1 MQSHVG
7 KRDRGF
13 SFVSQ
18 SGRGHGAI
26 AARMPGFLSSCARAR
41 PAADSGPRLL
51 SAYQMGRAESGTRL
65 MLLTRFGLEIGEVSL
80 FPPYFPQHTIW

>member
-26 AARMPGFLSSCARAR
+26 AARMPGFLSSCARAMS
-41 PAADSGPRLL
+41 AADSDSRLR
-51 SAYQMGRAESGTRL
+51 STYQMGERSQGRD
-65 MLLTRFGLEIGEVSL
+65 
-80 FPPYFPQHTIW
+80 